1 MRKSVLL
8 NMALLLVLVSQA
20 WAQSRTVS
28 GRVTDAKNGQALP
41 GVNVVVKGTSTGTF
55 TGVDGSYS
63 LDMPGENATVVFS
76 FLGYISQEINTAGKN
91 TLNVSLTEDSKQLSE
106 VVVVGYGVQDVKD
119 VTGSITSISAA
130 KIENQPVQSFDQALS
145 GRAAGVQI
153 TNTSGLVADGVT
165 VRIRGVGSISNS
177 SQPLFV
183 IDGVPMAQV
192 SNLNSFNGGNGTRYN
207 PLADL
212 NPNDIASIEVL
223 KDAAAA
229 ALYGSRAANGVVLV
243 STKRG
248 KNGTAKITYD
258 FYTGYNEAVNT
269 PDLLNGDEFI
279 SITNEK
285 AANAGK
291 GAIAG
296 NVDVNEDGIPDRT
309 NWLDEIFRK
318 GIMQNHQLSLSGGS
332 EKATYYGSVSYTDQ
346 DGFVKANSLQRGSAR
361 LNFDITPKEWLR
373 AGISTNFT
381 KTINNGVL
389 SNSYLAGITLSGYNA
404 APNLP
409 VYGKDGFYYLN
420 DQGYLGD
427 GANRS
432 DLYFLNRFY
441 HPVGTLDLQRNQN
454 ISQRMLGNA
463 YIEVEP
469 VKNLKLTSKYG
480 IDYINNFED
489 QYSDPN
495 IQGLGWKYRYNG
507 LVQTN
512 DLRRNQWNWSNY
524 ASYSLLLADRH
535 NVAATAGFEY
545 QEVAQHYI
553 GTYAGDFAD
562 PFFRDI
568 ITGTFVGQFA
578 PDGGRTHN
586 GFDSYFGR
594 VSYDFGNKYYAEAAM
609 RADAFSGFGQN
620 NKRGYFPA
628 GSVGW
633 RISEESFMDRFAFL
647 DDLKLRASYGI
658 VGNSNI
664 ADFASRTLF
673 GGGQYADLN
682 GLSPTQVGNTNL
694 KWESS
699 TKLDIGMDMA
709 LLRDRVGFTFDYFH
723 TDVTDLVLDAPV
735 LRTTGIPGA
744 SVTTNIGSMYNKGI
758 ELSLTTTNIEKNG
771 FVWTSNLNFS
781 KIKNEITS
789 LYNDVPVVSGSS
801 EAAVGQAIGEFKL
814 IRWAGVNPDNGNSM
828 FLAKDGTT
836 KQYDPA
842 TQKYYLMDGT
852 ETADI
857 TASDAVYVGNPY
869 PKWFGGFDNTVTYKG
884 FDLGVFF
891 QYSGGNKILNQT
903 RQGLM
908 TNYLN
913 NNLTEIKDRWQKPGD
928 KTDVPKL
935 YLQDNISTRTSTRW
949 LEDGDFLRLRQIS
962 LGYNVPSSVLSRVG
976 VSNLRV
982 YGQVQNVFVLT
993 KYTGAD
999 PEVNTN
1005 RDVNIAYGVDNRSVP
1020 QARSFTLGVSVGL

>member
-1 MRKSVLL
+1 MKQK
-8 NMALLLVLVSQA
+8 LLLSLVLILTLVNQT
-20 WAQSRTVS
+20 WAQSRVLT
-28 GRVTDAKNGQALP
+28 GRVTDAGSGQGLP
-41 GVNVVVKGTSTGTF
+41 GVNVVVKGTTIGTYTG
-55 TGVDGSYS
+55 GDGSYS
-63 LDMPGENATVVFS
+63 LEIPGENAVLVFS
-76 FLGYISQEINTAGKN
+76 FLGYVKQELSPAGKS
-91 TLNVSLTEDSKQLSE
+91 TINVSLKEDSKALSE

-119 VTGSITSISAA
+119 VTGSVTSIKASA
-130 KIENQPVQSFDQALS
+130 IENQPVQSFDQAMS

-165 VRIRGVGSISNS
+165 VRVRGVGSISNS

-192 SNLNSFNGGNGTRYN
+192 DNLNTFNGGNGTRYN

-212 NPNDIASIEVL
+212 NPNDIESIEVL

-243 STKRG
+243 TTKRG
-248 KNGTAKITYD
+248 KSGTAKVTYD
-258 FYTGYNEAVNT
+258 FYTGYNEAANT

-279 SITNEK
+279 AITNEK

-291 GAIAG
+291 GVIAG
-296 NVDVNEDGIPDRT
+296 NVDINEDGIPDRT
-309 NWLDEIFRK
+309 NWLNEIFRK
-318 GIMQNHQLSLSGGS
+318 GVVQNHQLSLSGGS

-373 AGISTNFT
+373 AGVSTNFT

-389 SNSYLAGITLSGYNA
+389 SNSYLAGVTVSGYNA

-420 DQGYLGD
+420 EGGYLGD

-432 DLYFLNRFY
+432 DLYFLNKFY

-454 ISQRMLGNA
+454 TSQRMLGNA

-469 VKNLKLTSKYG
+469 VKNLKITSKYG
-480 IDYINNFED
+480 IDYIDNFED

-495 IQGLGWKYRYNG
+495 IYGLGWKHRYNG
-507 LVQTN
+507 LVQN
-512 DLRRNQWNWSNY
+512 NNVRRNQWNWSNY

-535 NVAATAGFEY
+535 NVAATAGFEF
-545 QEVAQHYI
+545 QEVTFQSI
-553 GTYAGDFAD
+553 GTYAGNFAD

-568 ITGTFVGQFA
+568 ITGTFVSEFA
-578 PDGGRTHN
+578 PDGDKSHN
-586 GFDSYFGR
+586 GFDSFFGR
-594 VSYDFGNKYYAEAAM
+594 LSYDFGNKYYAEVAM
-609 RADAFSGFGQN
+609 RADAYSGFGVD

-633 RISEESFMDRFAFL
+633 RLSEESFMDSFDFL
-647 DDLKLRASYGI
+647 DDFKLRASYGI

-673 GGGQYADLN
+673 GGGQYAELN

-699 TKLDIGMDMA
+699 TKLDIGFDMA
-709 LLRDRVGFTFDYFH
+709 VLQDRIGLTFDYFY
-723 TDVTDLVLDAPV
+723 TNVSDLVLDAPV

-744 SVTTNIGSMYNKGI
+744 SVTTNIGSMYNKGV
-758 ELSLTTTNIEKNG
+758 EFSLNTTNIKKNG
-771 FVWTSNLNFS
+771 FVWSSSVNFS

-789 LYNDVPVVSGSS
+789 LYNDVPVVSGNS
-801 EAAVGQAIGEFKL
+801 EAAVGQSIGEFKL
-814 IRWAGVNPDNGNSM
+814 IRWAGVNPDNGNAI
-828 FLAKDGTT
+828 FLAKDGTQ
-836 KQYDPA
+836 KQYNPV
-842 TQKYYLMDGT
+842 TQKYYLMDGS
-852 ETADI
+852 ETSDI
-857 TASDAVYVGNPY
+857 TANDAVFVGNPY
-869 PKWFGGFDNTVTYKG
+869 PQWFGGFDNTFTYKG

-891 QYSGGNKILNQT
+891 QYSGGNKIYNQT
-903 RQGLM
+903 RQSLM

-928 KTDVPKL
+928 VTDVPML
-935 YLQDNISTRTSTRW
+935 YLQDNISTRASTRW
-949 LEDGDFLRLRQIS
+949 LEDGDFLRLRQLS
-962 LGYNVPSSVLSRVG
+962 LGYNVPSAMVNRVG
-976 VSNLRV
+976 LNNLRI

-993 KYTGAD
+993 KYSGVD

-1020 QARSFTLGVSVGL
+1020 QARSFTVGVSVGL